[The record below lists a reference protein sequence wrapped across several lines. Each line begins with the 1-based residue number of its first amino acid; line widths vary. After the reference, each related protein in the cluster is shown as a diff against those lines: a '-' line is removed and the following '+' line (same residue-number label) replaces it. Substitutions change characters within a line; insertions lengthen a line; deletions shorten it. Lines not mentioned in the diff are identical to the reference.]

1 MADWPK
7 VNQQILEVLRLLRV
21 HHDMG
26 RGDLAKEFEIMPG
39 DISALES
46 GPVSA
51 GLDTLGRYS
60 DYFNIPVS
68 SIIYI
73 AEQLPNERQGPEGV
87 IRSCHCPRAAVILDI
102 ERAKARLKNDRK
114 Q

>member
-1 MADWPK
+1 MEDQPN
-7 VNQQILEVLRLLRV
+7 VTLPVGEVLKLLRV

-87 IRSCHCPRAAVILDI
+87 IRSCHCSRAGLILDI
-102 ERAKARLKNDRK
+102 ERAKAELKNERE